1 MEVTMS
7 RYFFRLRDGDDIL
20 PDDGE
25 GQEFPNM
32 DAVRIEAFACARD
45 MLSEAAWS
53 GKGRGLEPAN
63 RSVERSWRDRPD
75 NSCWQGDRDRKPSV
89 SCQRTKGCNKAYPAD
104 TRMRLALSGPGSLRM
119 RGK

>member
-1 MEVTMS
+1 MP

-45 MLSEAAWS
+45 ILSEAAWS
-53 GKGRGLEPAN
+53 GKAATLNQQIEVSNEASEIVLTVPVGRVIGTE
-63 RSVERSWRDRPD
+63 S
-75 NSCWQGDRDRKPSV
+75 Q
-89 SCQRTKGCNKAYPAD
+89 T
-104 TRMRLALSGPGSLRM
+104 
-119 RGK
+119 